1 VTGGIGRPGI
11 AAVSFAGNGGGLA
24 YVARLL
30 RHTFAAWDSGSVWEV
45 ALNPARYGSVSYGE
59 ELKFGARVLAAQ
71 AFHRIDWLAFNHLG
85 IARVQ
90 RFVPPNLRRPYLVFV
105 HDVEAW
111 DPALPADR
119 LATLRAATLRVANSG
134 YTAARVARA
143 HPNIGRVVPCP
154 LGLLDDDVEG
164 QVLTPAP
171 AGLEPAAPASGL
183 GSADDQVDRVGPL
196 SVLIVGR
203 MHDTE
208 RYKGHDELLES
219 WPEVVARV
227 PGAQLVIVGLGND
240 RVRLRDKARA
250 LGVGSQ
256 VLFCGFVPAKTLA
269 ALWERVAVFAMP
281 SAREGFGL
289 VYLEAMRAGRPCI
302 GSTSD
307 AAGDIIID
315 RDSGFLIDRS
325 NRGALTEALVTL
337 LTDESMRR
345 TMGEAGRRRFLAE
358 FTAERF
364 ATRLRTILEETL
376 PASPSGS
383 RS

>member
-1 VTGGIGRPGI
+1 
-11 AAVSFAGNGGGLA
+11 VSFAGNGGGLA

-30 RHTFAAWDSGSVWEV
+30 RHTFAAWDSGTVWEV
-45 ALNPARYGSVSYGE
+45 ALNPARYGVVSHTE
-59 ELKFGARVLAAQ
+59 ELQFAARVLAAQ
-71 AFHRIDWLAFNHLG
+71 AFRRVDWLAFNHLG

-90 RFVPPNLRRPYLVFV
+90 RFVPPILRCPYLVFV

-111 DPALPADR
+111 DPALPPDR
-119 LATLRAATLRVANSG
+119 LATLRAATARVANSR
-134 YTAARVARA
+134 YTAGRVAQA
-143 HPNIGRVVPCP
+143 HPDIGPVVPCP
-154 LGLLDDDVEG
+154 LGLLDEDLGGEA
-164 QVLTPAP
+164 LTPAP
-171 AGLEPAAPASGL
+171 AGLEPRVPDSGAAA
-183 GSADDQVDRVGPL
+183 ADDPIDQVGPL

-208 RYKGHDELLES
+208 RYKGHDELLEC
-219 WPEVVARV
+219 WPQVVARV

-240 RVRLRDKARA
+240 RGRLRDKARA
-250 LGVGSQ
+250 LGVGSP
-256 VLFCGFVPAKTLA
+256 VLFCGFVAAKALA
-269 ALWERVAVFAMP
+269 ALWERAAVFAMP

-315 RDSGFLIDRS
+315 RETGFLIDRTS
-325 NRGALTEALVTL
+325 RSALTEALVTL
-337 LTDESMRR
+337 LTDESKRR
-345 TMGEAGRRRFLAE
+345 AMGEAGRRRFRAE

-364 ATRLRTILEETL
+364 AARLRAILQETL
-376 PASPSGS
+376 AASPSGS